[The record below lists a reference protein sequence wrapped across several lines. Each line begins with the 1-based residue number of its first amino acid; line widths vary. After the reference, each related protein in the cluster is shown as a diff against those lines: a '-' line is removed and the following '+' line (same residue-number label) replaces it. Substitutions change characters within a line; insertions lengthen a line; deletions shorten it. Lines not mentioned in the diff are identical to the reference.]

1 MLRNPKVR
9 HRINKSQFNPLKPT
23 PSYLRTKTIS
33 LTEYNNGTIQNF
45 PFGVNT
51 TIELKNITATSDS
64 TGTPVSRNTPRW
76 MPLL

>member
-1 MLRNPKVR
+1 MLRNPNV
-9 HRINKSQFNPLKPT
+9 HHLINKSQINILNPT

-33 LTEYNNGTIQNF
+33 LTECSIVTTQKF